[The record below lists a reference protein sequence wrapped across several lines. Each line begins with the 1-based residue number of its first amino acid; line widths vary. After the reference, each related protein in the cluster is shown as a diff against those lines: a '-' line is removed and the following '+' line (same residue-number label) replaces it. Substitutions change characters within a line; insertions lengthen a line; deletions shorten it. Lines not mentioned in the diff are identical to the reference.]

1 MDQIDKQGEKWIS
14 DLVGA
19 LTDPIIAFQSPW
31 MDTIPDRLKDRVPL
45 ERLIMCARAQKGET
59 PTATD
64 VEALIYMYPRT
75 LEAPLDRDWV
85 DIYLYLGTK
94 VFGKETPEDIRHETL
109 SEQQMRDLN
118 HLKSWIYDKRIAAR
132 LDRDRAG
139 RRQKKGEEVERK
151 KQEQPALF
159 DF

>member
-1 MDQIDKQGEKWIS
+1 MDQAEKQVEKGIS
-14 DLVGA
+14 ELVRA
-19 LTDPIIAFQSPW
+19 LTDPIIAWPSPW
-31 MDTIPDRLKDRVPL
+31 IDTIPDRLKDRVPT
-45 ERLIMCARAQKGET
+45 ERLIMCMRAQTGET

-94 VFGKETPEDIRHETL
+94 VFGKETPEDIRRDTL
-109 SEQQMRDLN
+109 DGQQMKDLN
-118 HLKSWIYDKRIAAR
+118 HLKAWIYERRIAAR

-139 RRQKKGEEVERK
+139 RRQEKEDAVERK

-159 DF
+159 EF